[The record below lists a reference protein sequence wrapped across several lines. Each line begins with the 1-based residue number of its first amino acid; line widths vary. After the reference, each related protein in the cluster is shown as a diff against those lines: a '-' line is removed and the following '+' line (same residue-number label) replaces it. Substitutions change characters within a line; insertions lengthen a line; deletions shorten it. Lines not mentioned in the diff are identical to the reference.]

1 MIRAPMQIFTG
12 VLGLDAFAE
21 YKIENDFSSIAGK
34 ISSAKVFAQECSKAF
49 CSLAVSPFVQSVK
62 EIYHSVVNLC
72 KIFKVL

>member
-1 MIRAPMQIFTG
+1 MQIFTG

-34 ISSAKVFAQECSKAF
+34 ISSAKVFAQEFSKAF

-62 EIYHSVVNLC
+62 DISQRRKFV
-72 KIFKVL
+72 